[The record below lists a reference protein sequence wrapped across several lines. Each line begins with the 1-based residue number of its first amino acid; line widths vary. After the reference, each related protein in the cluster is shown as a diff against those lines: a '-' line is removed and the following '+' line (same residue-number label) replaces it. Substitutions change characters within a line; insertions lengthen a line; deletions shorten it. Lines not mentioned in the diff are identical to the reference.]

1 MITNFIL
8 LLFMILIVYTYLVY
22 LLFSKEPFKKM
33 IILSLSIFFFF
44 VMVFNMMINNMGYPV
59 RSELPDRFHLLYVK
73 IINDNIFILIREIDP
88 DSSPRLHVL
97 NHSDSLED
105 DLKNASNDL
114 DEGKKTIGYIDKSI
128 SNNYY
133 GITFKDIKTNI
144 PAK

>member
-1 MITNFIL
+1 
-8 LLFMILIVYTYLVY
+8 
-22 LLFSKEPFKKM
+22 M

-44 VMVFNMMINNMGYPV
+44 IIVFNIMINTMGYPV
-59 RSELPDRFHLLYVK
+59 RAELPDRFHLLYVK
-73 IINDNIFILIREIDP
+73 IVNDNIFILIREIDP

-105 DLKNASNDL
+105 DLKNASHDL
-114 DEGKKTIGYIDKSI
+114 DEGKKTIGYIDKKI
-128 SNNYY
+128 PTNYY